1 MIESHPNLYIGTSGW
16 SYRWQEV
23 LYPAD
28 LKSADRLS
36 YYATQFNATEIN
48 SSFYHFT
55 MAKTIEKWL
64 ATTPS
69 YFKFAPKLHQEITHK
84 LKFTDIDEPLEK
96 FMSRYLLMGERL
108 GPVLVQIAGSFRYDR
123 LVAEAFYRTLR
134 EKYTDTAFALEAR
147 HVSWFTE
154 ESLDLMREY
163 DITAVMASAGKRF
176 PGTEVST
183 TDTIYLR
190 LHGDEKMY
198 TSSYSD
204 EKLERYAFM
213 IKDWLEDEKQVWI
226 FFNNTVLGNAV
237 TDAQRLKQ
245 FIQQV

>member
-1 MIESHPNLYIGTSGW
+1 MGTSGW

-23 LYPAD
+23 LYPPE

-36 YYATQFNATEIN
+36 YYATRFNATEIN

-55 MAKTIEKWL
+55 MVKTIEKWL

-84 LKFTDIDEPLEK
+84 RKFKDVEEPLEK
-96 FMSRYLLMGERL
+96 FMSRWTLMGERL

-123 LVAEAFYRTLR
+123 LTAEEFYRTLR
-134 EKYTDTAFALEAR
+134 DSYPDIAFALEAR
-147 HVSWFTE
+147 HVSWFTD

-176 PGTEVST
+176 PGTEAST
-183 TDTIYLR
+183 TNIIYLR

-213 IKDWLEDEKQVWI
+213 IKDWLEAEKQVWV

-237 TDAQRLKQ
+237 TDAQRLMQ
-245 FIQQV
+245 FIRSV

>member
-1 MIESHPNLYIGTSGW
+1 MDFIPNLYVGTSGW

-23 LYPAD
+23 LYPPD

-64 ATTPS
+64 ASTPA
-69 YFKFAPKLHQEITHK
+69 YFKFSPKLNQEITHK
-84 LKFTDIDEPLEK
+84 RRFIDAEEPLRK
-96 FMSRYLLMGERL
+96 FMDRYSLMADRL

-123 LVAEAFYRTLR
+123 LTAEAFYRTLR
-134 EKYTDTAFALEAR
+134 EHYPAQTFALEAR
-147 HVSWFTE
+147 HLSWFTE
-154 ESLDLMREY
+154 ESLDLMRDY
-163 DITAVMASAGKRF
+163 SITAVMASAGNRF
-176 PGTEVST
+176 PGTERST
-183 TDTIYLR
+183 TDKIYLR

-213 IKDWLEDEKQVWI
+213 IKDWLEDERQVWV

-237 TDAQRLKQ
+237 TNARRLMEL
-245 FIQQV
+245 IREV

>member
-1 MIESHPNLYIGTSGW
+1 MDIIPNLYMGTSGW

-23 LYPAD
+23 LYPPEI
-28 LKSADRLS
+28 KSAERLT

-64 ATTPS
+64 ATTPP
-69 YFKFAPKLHQEITHK
+69 YFKFAPKLKHEITHK
-84 LKFTDIDEPLEK
+84 RKFLEAEEPLQK
-96 FMSRYLLMGERL
+96 FMSRYLAMADRL

-123 LVAEAFYRTLR
+123 LVAEDFYRTLR
-134 EKYTDTAFALEAR
+134 NLYPHTDFALEAR
-147 HVSWFTE
+147 HVSWFTAE
-154 ESLDLMREY
+154 ALDLMRDY
-163 DITAVMASAGKRF
+163 NITAVMASAGKRF

-183 TDTIYLR
+183 TGTIYLR

-213 IKDWLEDEKQVWI
+213 VKDWLEDGKQVWI

-237 TDAQRLKQ
+237 TDSQRLKRMLTDL
-245 FIQQV
+245 